1 VTEQPTPTLELDL
14 KWDGDLRFV
23 GTSDGVRVSLDA
35 ASEAGPTPV
44 QALAFGLA
52 GCMAIDLVSIL
63 QRGRQPL
70 RGLEAR
76 LSAQR
81 TNQSPK
87 RFTAI
92 ELHFIVEGDV
102 PPDRVERAIRLS
114 RETYCS
120 VWHSLRQDL
129 GFETSFEVRSASVPS
144 AKSD

>member
-1 VTEQPTPTLELDL
+1 MTEQATPALKLDL

-35 ASEAGPTPV
+35 ATEAGPTPV

-52 GCMAIDLVSIL
+52 GCMAIDLVNIL

-76 LSAQR
+76 LSAE
-81 TNQSPK
+81 TANKSPK
-87 RFTAI
+87 RLTAV

-102 PPDRVERAIRLS
+102 APDRVERAIRLS

-120 VWHSLRQDL
+120 VWHSLRQDI
-129 GFETSFEVRSASVPS
+129 GFETSFEVRSASSP
-144 AKSD
+144 

>member
-1 VTEQPTPTLELDL
+1 MTEQATPTLELDL

-23 GTSDGVRVSLDA
+23 GTSDGVRVSVDA
-35 ASEAGPTPV
+35 ATEAGPTPV
-44 QALAFGLA
+44 QALALSLA
-52 GCMAIDLVSIL
+52 GCMAMDLVNIL

-76 LSAQR
+76 LSVERA
-81 TNQSPK
+81 NQSPK

-102 PPDRVERAIRLS
+102 HPDRVERAIRMS

-129 GFETSFEVRSASVPS
+129 GFETSFEICSTPS
-144 AKSD
+144 P